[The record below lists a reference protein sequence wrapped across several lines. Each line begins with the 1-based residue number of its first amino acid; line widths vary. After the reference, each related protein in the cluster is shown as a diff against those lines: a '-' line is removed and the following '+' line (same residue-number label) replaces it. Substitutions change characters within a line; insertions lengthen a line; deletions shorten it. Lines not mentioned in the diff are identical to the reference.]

1 MIHGLVFVL
10 SFQLGRMRAEADPW
24 LAPDKAKHFFM
35 AAFVQSASFSG
46 LRFVGIGRTGSLVGA
61 TAVAS
66 TVSVGKE
73 LYDRRY
79 GGDPSLKDLAWDG
92 AGIVAATV
100 LLRNTQR

>member
-1 MIHGLVFVL
+1 MMRGLILVL
-10 SFQLGRMRAEADPW
+10 SFHLGHVRTESDPW

-35 AAFVQSASFSG
+35 AFFVQSGAFSG
-46 LRFVGIGRTGSLVGA
+46 LRLVGVGRTGSLVAA

-92 AGIVAATV
+92 AGIVSASV